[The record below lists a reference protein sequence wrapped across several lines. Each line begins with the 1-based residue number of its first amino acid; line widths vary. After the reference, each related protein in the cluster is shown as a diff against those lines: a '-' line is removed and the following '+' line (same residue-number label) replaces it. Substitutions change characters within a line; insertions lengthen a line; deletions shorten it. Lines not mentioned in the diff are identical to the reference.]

1 MSRSG
6 LPRLCQALALAG
18 ILLMQ
23 GGCSTLAGWWPGAA
37 DKAADAEAAAGEAGA
52 INNPNNARLVAEY
65 DLVVQAPTVLRN
77 LLQEH
82 LDLARFRNAPADQR
96 LSPQELLR
104 LSAAAPQQA
113 LALLETEGYFNA
125 QVEVLRSTD
134 QPLTLTV
141 TVVPGELTR
150 VKQVSLDFNGSLQTP
165 AAASAPTAEPTA
177 DQLPP
182 SAERVAAAA
191 QLRQQLQNDW
201 SLSTGAPFTQGR
213 WSSAKTALLGKARAQ
228 GYPLARWDATAA
240 VVNTEANSAD
250 IALALNSG
258 PLFVLGELRVEG
270 LKYQPHSSIERLAGY
285 SLGDPYS
292 ERRLLDFQER
302 LLKTTLFEGISV
314 EIDPELGLPATAT
327 STATATAAP
336 ASESASAPTGA
347 STSEPGS
354 PPSSLPGSTQVSPV
368 IVKLREAARQQVTLN
383 IGFNAEDGPRI
394 GADYIN
400 RRPFDQN
407 LRART
412 KLDLSRNKSALDM
425 ELSSHPQEDMQRWLG
440 AVYLERL
447 QDNGKVQLN
456 LRTRLGRARE
466 NDGQDR
472 IVYAEVLRAHET
484 APQNSIDAGAVS
496 ANVQWTRRR
505 VNSTLLPT
513 DGFTASLLL
522 GAGRADS
529 SVASSGLFGSAR
541 VKLHGYKPLPGQWFG
556 IARAE
561 VAQIVAADTVGLPEK
576 LRFRAG
582 GDESVRG
589 YGFENLGPVDIYGN
603 PTGGKVMASASLEL
617 AHNILLSMPELL
629 GAAFFDLGQAAPSWA
644 EFKPY
649 YGYGLGLRYR
659 SPLGTLRLD
668 FARAHQPQTWRLHF
682 SVGIAL

>member
-37 DKAADAEAAAGEAGA
+37 DKAANADAAAGETGT
-52 INNPNNARLVAEY
+52 INNPNSTRLVAEY

-104 LSAAAPQQA
+104 LSTAAPQQA

-125 QVEVLRSTD
+125 QVEVLRSAG

-141 TVVPGELTR
+141 KVEPGELTR
-150 VKQVSLDFNGSLQTP
+150 VKQVSLDFNGSLQAP
-165 AAASAPTAEPTA
+165 EAASAPTAKPTA
-177 DQLPP
+177 DPLQP
-182 SAERVAAAA
+182 SAERLAAAA
-191 QLRQQLQNDW
+191 QLRQQLQSDG
-201 SLSTGAPFTQGR
+201 SLSAGAPFTQGR
-213 WSSAKTALLGKARAQ
+213 WSGAKAALLGKARAQ

-240 VVNTEANSAD
+240 VVNTEANNVD

-258 PLFVLGELRVEG
+258 PLFLLGELQVEG
-270 LKYQPHSSIERLAGY
+270 LKYQPRSSIERLAGY
-285 SLGDPYS
+285 SVGDPYS

-314 EIDPELGLPATAT
+314 EIDPELGMPAT
-327 STATATAAP
+327 STSATAAP
-336 ASESASAPTGA
+336 ASAPASAP
-347 STSEPGS
+347 EPP
-354 PPSSLPGSTQVSPV
+354 PPSLRGSTQVSPV

-383 IGFNAEDGPRI
+383 LGFNADEGPRI

-400 RRPFDQN
+400 RRPFDQD

-412 KLDLSRNKSALDM
+412 KLDVSRDKSALDM

-447 QDNGKVQLN
+447 RDSAKVQLN
-456 LRTRLGRARE
+456 FRTRLGRARE

-472 IVYAEVLRAHET
+472 TVYAEILRARET
-484 APQNSIDAGAVS
+484 SPQNAIDAGAVS

-529 SVASSGLFGSAR
+529 SVASNGFFGSAH

-561 VAQIVAADTVGLPEK
+561 MAQIVAADNVGLPEK
-576 LRFRAG
+576 LRYRAG

-589 YGFENLGPVDIYGN
+589 YGFEDLGPVDIYGN
-603 PTGGKVMASASLEL
+603 PTGGKVMATASLEL
-617 AHNILLSMPELL
+617 AHTLVRSMPELL
-629 GAAFFDLGQAAPSWA
+629 GAAFVDLGQAAPSWA
-644 EFKPY
+644 EFKPN

-668 FARAHQPQTWRLHF
+668 LARAHQPQTWRLHF

>member
-1 MSRSG
+1 
-6 LPRLCQALALAG
+6 
-18 ILLMQ
+18 MQ

-37 DKAADAEAAAGEAGA
+37 DKAADANAEAGA
-52 INNPNNARLVAEY
+52 INNPNNTRLVAEY

-77 LLQEH
+77 LLEEH

-125 QVEVLRSTD
+125 QVEVLRSAGE
-134 QPLTLTV
+134 PLTLTV
-141 TVVPGELTR
+141 KVEPGELTR
-150 VKQVSLDFNGSLQTP
+150 VKQVSLDFNGSLQAP

-201 SLSTGAPFTQGR
+201 ALSTGAPFTQGR
-213 WSSAKTALLGKARAQ
+213 WSGAKTALLGKARAQ

-258 PLFVLGELRVEG
+258 PLFLLGELRVEG
-270 LKYQPHSSIERLAGY
+270 LKYQPRSSIERLAGY
-285 SLGDPYS
+285 SVGDPYS

-314 EIDPELGLPATAT
+314 EIDPELGMPAAA
-327 STATATAAP
+327 TATATAA
-336 ASESASAPTGA
+336 SEPASAPT
-347 STSEPGS
+347 SEPDQP
-354 PPSSLPGSTQVSPV
+354 PPSLRGSTQVSPV

-383 IGFNAEDGPRI
+383 IGFNADNGPRI

-400 RRPFDQN
+400 RRPFDQD

-412 KLDLSRNKSALDM
+412 KLDLSRDKSALDL

-447 QDNGKVQLN
+447 QDSTKVQLN
-456 LRTRLGRARE
+456 LRTRLGRTRE
-466 NDGQDR
+466 NEGQDR

-484 APQNSIDAGAVS
+484 SPQTVVNAGAIS

-505 VNSTLLPT
+505 VDSTLLPT

-529 SVASSGLFGSAR
+529 SMASSGVFGSAR
-541 VKLHGYKPLPGQWFG
+541 VNLHGYKPLPGQWFA

-561 VAQIVAADTVGLPEK
+561 VAQIVAADQVGLPEK
-576 LRFRAG
+576 LRYRAG

-589 YGFENLGPVDIYGN
+589 YGLENLGPVDIYGN

-617 AHNILLSMPELL
+617 AHNLLPSMPALL

-644 EFKPY
+644 ELKPN

-668 FARAHQPQTWRLHF
+668 LARAHQPQTWRLHF

>member
-1 MSRSG
+1 
-6 LPRLCQALALAG
+6 
-18 ILLMQ
+18 MQ

-37 DKAADAEAAAGEAGA
+37 DKAAAEAAVSA
-52 INNPNNARLVAEY
+52 NNSSTARLVAEY
-65 DLVVQAPTVLRN
+65 DLVVQAPTVLRD

-125 QVEVLRSTD
+125 QVEVLRSAG

-141 TVVPGELTR
+141 KVEPGELTR
-150 VKQVSLDFNGSLQTP
+150 VKQVNLDFNGSLQAP
-165 AAASAPTAEPTA
+165 EAASAPTAEPTA
-177 DQLPP
+177 EQLPP

-191 QLRQQLQNDW
+191 QLRRQLQNDW

-258 PLFVLGELRVEG
+258 PLFVLGDLRVEG
-270 LKYQPHSSIERLAGY
+270 LKYQPRSSIERLAGY
-285 SLGDPYS
+285 SVGDPYS

-314 EIDPELGLPATAT
+314 EIDPELGMPATAAASST
-327 STATATAAP
+327 TATATAA
-336 ASESASAPTGA
+336 SEPASAPTSA
-347 STSEPGS
+347 PDQP
-354 PPSSLPGSTQVSPV
+354 PPSLRGSTQVSPV

-383 IGFNAEDGPRI
+383 LGFNADDGPRI

-400 RRPFDQN
+400 RRPFDQD

-412 KLDLSRNKSALDM
+412 KLDLSRDKSALDM

-447 QDNGKVQLN
+447 RDSDKVQLN
-456 LRTRLGRARE
+456 FRTRLGRARE

-472 IVYAEVLRAHET
+472 TVYAEVLRAHET
-484 APQNSIDAGAVS
+484 SPQTVVDAGAVS

-529 SVASSGLFGSAR
+529 SVASSGFFGSAH

-576 LRFRAG
+576 LRYRAG

-589 YGFENLGPVDIYGN
+589 YGFENLGPVDVYGN

-617 AHNILLSMPELL
+617 AHALVASMPELL

-644 EFKPY
+644 ELKPN

>member
-1 MSRSG
+1 MT
-6 LPRLCQALALAG
+6 
-18 ILLMQ
+18 Q
-23 GGCSTLAGWWPGAA
+23 GGCSTLAGLWPGTA
-37 DKAADAEAAAGEAGA
+37 DKAADAAADSASA

-65 DLVVQAPTVLRN
+65 DLVVQAPTVLRT

-104 LSAAAPQQA
+104 LSTAAPQQA

-125 QVEVLRSTD
+125 QVEVLRSD
-134 QPLTLTV
+134 ALPLTITV
-141 TVVPGELTR
+141 KVEPGELTR
-150 VKQVSLDFNGSLQTP
+150 VKQVSLNYNGSLQAPAAPSVVNMPPLTTAEATTTP
-165 AAASAPTAEPTA
+165 APDSAASEP
-177 DQLPP
+177 QPSGS
-182 SAERVAAAA
+182 SAEQVLAAA
-191 QLRQQLQNDW
+191 QLRNQLQSDW
-201 SLSTGAPFTQGR
+201 PMNVGAPFTQGR
-213 WSSAKTALLGKARAQ
+213 WSGAKAALLGKARAQ

-250 IALALNSG
+250 IALELNSG
-258 PLFVLGELRVEG
+258 PLFLLGELQVEG
-270 LKYQPHSSIERLAGY
+270 LKYQPRSSIERLAGY
-285 SLGDPYS
+285 SVGDPYS

-314 EIDPELGLPATAT
+314 EIDPQLEMLAETARASSTAT
-327 STATATAAP
+327 SA
-336 ASESASAPTGA
+336 SASASGQDTSA
-347 STSEPGS
+347 SSVQGR
-354 PPSSLPGSTQVSPV
+354 TQTSPV
-368 IVKLREAARQQVTLN
+368 IVRLREAARQQVTLN
-383 IGFNAEDGPRI
+383 IGFNADDGPRI

-400 RRPFDQN
+400 RRPFDLD

-412 KLDLSRNKSALDM
+412 KLDLSRDKSALDM

-447 QDNGKVQLN
+447 QDSTKVQLN
-456 LRTRLGRARE
+456 FRTRLGRARE

-472 IVYAEVLRAHET
+472 TVYAELLRAHET
-484 APQNSIDAGAVS
+484 SPQTVVDAGAIS

-505 VNSTLLPT
+505 VDSTLLPT

-529 SVASSGLFGSAR
+529 SVASSGLFGSAH
-541 VKLHGYKPLPGQWFG
+541 VKLHGYKPLPGQWFA

-561 VAQIVAADTVGLPEK
+561 VAQIFAADQVGLPEK
-576 LRFRAG
+576 LRYRAG

-603 PTGGKVMASASLEL
+603 PTGGKVMASASVEL
-617 AHNILLSMPELL
+617 AHAILRSMPELL
-629 GAAFFDLGQAAPSWA
+629 GAGFFDLGQAAPSWA
-644 EFKPY
+644 AFKPN

-668 FARAHQPQTWRLHF
+668 VARAHQPQTWRLHF